1 MNKKKDNIVYSDKQ
15 IKEALILKFENN
27 LSLSDISGITNIPQE
42 YIRKLVQ
49 GKLRKDLVMDYLLHI
64 DNKKLD
70 F

>member
-1 MNKKKDNIVYSDKQ
+1 MNKKKDNTVYSDKQ

-27 LSLSDISGITNIPQE
+27 LSLSDISEITNIPQE